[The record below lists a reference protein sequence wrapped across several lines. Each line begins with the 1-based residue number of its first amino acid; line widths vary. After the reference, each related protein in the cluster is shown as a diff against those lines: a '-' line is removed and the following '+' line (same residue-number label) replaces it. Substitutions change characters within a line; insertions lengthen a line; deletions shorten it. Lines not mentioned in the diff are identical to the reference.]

1 MNKIIINYK
10 KKRPK
15 RIYSHELVIMLLYFY
30 EVEKQKR
37 GLLYC

>member
-1 MNKIIINYK
+1 MNKIIINCK
-10 KKRPK
+10 KKRK
-15 RIYSHELVIMLLYFY
+15 LYSHELIIMLLYFY